1 MVSSS
6 LVDAKLAILTLL
18 DIGNGHE
25 PSGVSL
31 FLLLAE
37 SAIHIMRALQTL
49 QLEDSSKQFAFCSY
63 HIKQVLR
70 PMYLAFLSLR
80 QRLAHDTNKTSF
92 FYKLYQPP
100 PLSKRHADA

>member
-6 LVDAKLAILTLL
+6 LVDARLAILTLL

-37 SAIHIMRALQTL
+37 STINVMRALQTL
-49 QLEDSSKQFAFCSY
+49 QLEDPSKQFAFSSY
-63 HIKQVLR
+63 HIEQVVR
-70 PMYLAFLSLR
+70 PMYLAFLFPR
-80 QRLAHDTNKTSF
+80 QTC
-92 FYKLYQPP
+92 P
-100 PLSKRHADA
+100 